1 LCKPAGREGLG
12 SDEGRPSRTRF
23 LDAILAASA
32 RAFLFALSWAMILHL
47 PERLLPEMI
56 PAAIAGR

>member
-1 LCKPAGREGLG
+1 M
-12 SDEGRPSRTRF
+12 TRF
-23 LDAILAASA
+23 LAAILTASA

-47 PERLLPEMI
+47 PDGLLPERI

>member
-1 LCKPAGREGLG
+1 MKLAATTRAGRGISGGHRRLA
-12 SDEGRPSRTRF
+12 
-23 LDAILAASA
+23 AILIASA
-32 RAFLFALSWAMILHL
+32 LAFLFVLSWAMILHL